1 MSNFVKTID
10 NSSLLENAIQLA
22 LQPYAS
28 MNYVASYVSASLQG
42 LATSAS
48 VSTSIANSLVQYSTT
63 ALMNSAIATAVQP
76 MLTTSSLT
84 SYSTT
89 ALMNTAITNATRP
102 LAPLTYVV
110 SYVSNALLPYG
121 KTVDINSAIA
131 TSLAPYSTTTDVS
144 SSIATSLAPYSTTTA
159 TNAAITTSLAPYSTT
174 TATNAAITTSLAP
187 YSTTTATNA
196 AIASSS
202 LISLTNIWTGAN
214 TFRGVC
220 NAIQSADTILPVIFS
235 ATPSFSMTTG
245 MVYNMSTTA
254 TVLTSLAFTA
264 IPTTPQ
270 QTYVFSFVLLP
281 TTNSSSWY
289 LRPPTNFISITPLGG
304 ALLTAPIYGISS
316 VVFPTSYTYI
326 VQTITIVNTSTTT
339 SPTFISFLSVSGY

>member
-28 MNYVASYVSASLQG
+28 MTYVASYVSAAIND

-48 VSTSIANSLVQYSTT
+48 VPTSIANALLNYSTT
-63 ALMNSAIATAVQP
+63 TLMNSAIATAIQP
-76 MLTTSSLT
+76 LVTTTSLAL
-84 SYSTT
+84 YSTT
-89 ALMNTAITNATRP
+89 NLMNTAITNATRP

-110 SYVSNALLPYG
+110 SYVSSALLPYG
-121 KTVDINSAIA
+121 KTIDIN
-131 TSLAPYSTTTDVS
+131 
-144 SSIATSLAPYSTTTA
+144 SSIATAILPLATSSSVSSDIATA
-159 TNAAITTSLAPYSTT
+159 IQPLATSSSV
-174 TATNAAITTSLAP
+174 TAS
-187 YSTTTATNA
+187 
-196 AIASSS
+196 IASSS

-245 MVYNMSTTA
+245 MVYNLSTTA
-254 TVLTSLAFTA
+254 TVLTSLAFTN

-281 TTNSSSWY
+281 TTNSSPWY
-289 LRPPTNFISITPLGG
+289 LRPPTNFISITPQGG
-304 ALLTAPIYGISS
+304 ALLTVPIYGISS

>member
-28 MNYVASYVSASLQG
+28 MTYVARYVSASVQG
-42 LATSAS
+42 LATSIYVTSSIAS
-48 VSTSIANSLVQYSTT
+48 AIQPLATSTSVT
-63 ALMNSAIATAVQP
+63 
-76 MLTTSSLT
+76 
-84 SYSTT
+84 
-89 ALMNTAITNATRP
+89 
-102 LAPLTYVV
+102 
-110 SYVSNALLPYG
+110 
-121 KTVDINSAIA
+121 
-131 TSLAPYSTTTDVS
+131 
-144 SSIATSLAPYSTTTA
+144 SSIATAIQPLATSTSVTSSIATA
-159 TNAAITTSLAPYSTT
+159 IQPLATSTSVTSSIASAIQPLATSTSVTSSIATAIQPLATSTSV
-174 TATNAAITTSLAP
+174 NS
-187 YSTTTATNA
+187 

-202 LISLTNIWTGAN
+202 LIPQTNIWTGAN

-220 NAIQSADTILPVIFS
+220 NAVQSADTILPVTFS
-235 ATPSFSMTTG
+235 ATPSFAMTSG

-281 TTNSSSWY
+281 TTNSSPWY